1 MVTRPNTMT
10 GGGTSVGTSS
20 AGDGGGCTE
29 EKDKIS
35 GKDIFLFFKL
45 IARDQNMEMKALSGQ
60 VCIADIDRWW

>member
-20 AGDGGGCTE
+20 SGDGGGSTE

-35 GKDIFLFFKL
+35 VG
-45 IARDQNMEMKALSGQ
+45 
-60 VCIADIDRWW
+60 